1 MNLSEQV
8 CSLELSKKLKELG
21 VKQDS
26 LFYYASY
33 SIHENELASNELIF
47 FIDNKRNVISSGFS
61 WFCDD
66 ESPIDQKYSAF
77 TASELLE
84 LLPTEISY
92 QQISHY
98 LSIISRGNYYNVH
111 YRQFAND
118 QFIPVSLSDET
129 LTNTLA
135 QTLIFLIEKGL
146 IKNES

>member
-1 MNLSEQV
+1 
-8 CSLELSKKLKELG
+8 
-21 VKQDS
+21 

-77 TASELLE
+77 TASELE
-84 LLPTEISY
+84 EMLPEEIIDQCCSLMISKNDKYYDVSY
-92 QQISHY
+92 CQWAGGEIH
-98 LSIISRGNYYNVH
+98 
-111 YRQFAND
+111 
-118 QFIPVSLSDET
+118 ET
-129 LTNTLA
+129 LHETNDENGSNA
-135 QTLIFLIEKGL
+135 RAKMLIHLLEKGL